1 MTPPVTQSTE
11 YGALESVSIVVHVP
25 APVGERWN
33 TTWATPETESAEFEA
48 TAAVPDSDAP
58 PEGEVSE
65 PVGTAV
71 IDLDRLFGRVERVFP
86 AASVARARTW

>member
-25 APVGERWN
+25 APAGERWN
-33 TTWATPETESAEFEA
+33 TTWATPETESAEFDA
-48 TAAVPDSDAP
+48 TATVPDSEAP
-58 PEGEVSE
+58 PAGEVSE
-65 PVGTAV
+65 PVGSLLSTLIVCLA
-71 IDLDRLFGRVERVFP
+71 ESSVFP